1 MQKKFKRTGIYYV
14 YILKCSDG
22 TYYTGYTNGLE
33 KRIKEHNNGKRG
45 AKYLRGKRPVK
56 LAWCK
61 EYGYYKRAVS
71 REREIKRLT
80 HKEKEKLIRIYE
92 RSRET
97 S

>member
-1 MQKKFKRTGIYYV
+1 MKKIIKRQSVYYV
-14 YILKCSDG
+14 YILQCNDG
-22 TYYTGYTNGLE
+22 TYYTGYTNNLGN
-33 KRIKEHNNGKRG
+33 RIKEHNSGHG
-45 AKYLRGKRPVK
+45 AKYLRGKRPVR
-56 LAWCK
+56 LVWCK

-80 HKEKEKLIRIYE
+80 HKEKERLIRIYE